1 MGGALSSASSV
12 SEAMVVEGGTT
23 SGGGE
28 TSSSSPT
35 ATGGGGGPVAG
46 PSGMQAQASTSK
58 GLFTSPKK
66 AFMMR
71 EAANRE
77 SGGEGG

>member
-1 MGGALSSASSV
+1 MSSASSV
-12 SEAMVVEGGTT
+12 E
-23 SGGGE
+23 GGE
-28 TSSSSPT
+28 TSGAP
-35 ATGGGGGPVAG
+35 PVAG
-46 PSGMQAQASTSK
+46 PSGLQTASTSK

-77 SGGEGG
+77 SGEGTR